1 MCYLMPLINMREAVS
16 LDHLMQKAIRKKLK
30 LSEKY
35 AYRIFAAYNV
45 ASMVTSLHKCG
56 HYIVD
61 LKPSNVSVY
70 KENTNLAI
78 YWADRVYDGGNLSFC
93 NNSFLENA
101 NSLVFICGI
110 DVWNVSN
117 EIFRSIGN
125 GSLVLCPSSGCGC
138 IGICL

>member
-1 MCYLMPLINMREAVS
+1 MRSGKTEMIDFVENLFFILIETICCC
-16 LDHLMQKAIRKKLK
+16 L
-30 LSEKY
+30 Y
-35 AYRIFAAYNV
+35 FPNV
-45 ASMVTSLHKCG
+45 FK
-56 HYIVD
+56 I
-61 LKPSNVSVY
+61 SVY

>member
-1 MCYLMPLINMREAVS
+1 ML
-16 LDHLMQKAIRKKLK
+16 
-30 LSEKY
+30 LSV
-35 AYRIFAAYNV
+35 F
-45 ASMVTSLHKCG
+45 
-56 HYIVD
+56 
-61 LKPSNVSVY
+61 SNVFKISVY

-101 NSLVFICGI
+101 NRLVFICGI